1 MATLTQDIKKN
12 AKTNIIRGVGKSMFG
27 SGVVGSALGKAFNKK
42 FLGKEDQ
49 DSQVEDALAEQTE
62 IQSNNDAT
70 LSRIETIVMNIADNV
85 YNIAG
90 IMNAQVTSMQEA
102 NRLQQERAFR
112 DAAAQEEANSEAM
125 KVAGPSPAGQTEKP
139 NTEKQGILGS
149 ILGSISNTKAMLGK
163 FIKRFA
169 VVAAGLAAVG
179 GLGYAASSFLNKDKT
194 EDTEDEGDEGDGS
207 SEPSKPT
214 GPLPGGVAPEP
225 TAFDKGPDQ
234 SDAETKRLASKTPI
248 SSEPATQTSSPPPVA
263 TTSASLKG
271 AVAGLD
277 QDKARQYLQTPVG
290 SVQGTKLQSISNSIA
305 SLEAQPQTKDVVAQ
319 KQELVKQQLEII
331 QTIKSGMETPAA
343 TPVAKATPSTPPP
356 GGSAGSSSSGG
367 SSMASGGG
375 GSTDSS
381 SGMEPSA
388 SGTSATPVATPPPTT
403 GADIGNASV
412 AVSAASEPSSASSSQ
427 VVNNSSAPDNSSSA
441 LPIVL
446 SPIADRGS
454 LDFGVTFKARGGGD

>member
-1 MATLTQDIKKN
+1 
-12 AKTNIIRGVGKSMFG
+12 
-27 SGVVGSALGKAFNKK
+27 
-42 FLGKEDQ
+42 
-49 DSQVEDALAEQTE
+49 
-62 IQSNNDAT
+62 
-70 LSRIETIVMNIADNV
+70 
-85 YNIAG
+85 
-90 IMNAQVTSMQEA
+90 
-102 NRLQQERAFR
+102 
-112 DAAAQEEANSEAM
+112 
-125 KVAGPSPAGQTEKP
+125 
-139 NTEKQGILGS
+139 
-149 ILGSISNTKAMLGK
+149 
-163 FIKRFA
+163 
-169 VVAAGLAAVG
+169 
-179 GLGYAASSFLNKDKT
+179 
-194 EDTEDEGDEGDGS
+194 
-207 SEPSKPT
+207 
-214 GPLPGGVAPEP
+214 
-225 TAFDKGPDQ
+225 
-234 SDAETKRLASKTPI
+234 
-248 SSEPATQTSSPPPVA
+248 
-263 TTSASLKG
+263 LKG

-356 GGSAGSSSSGG
+356 GGSAGSSSSSG

-381 SGMEPSA
+381 GGMEPSA
-388 SGTSATPVATPPPTT
+388 SSTSATPVATPPPTT